1 MSYASEIEINRFLHA
16 LNNSFDRMRNGI
28 SLLQLIS
35 LSSNIS
41 ALIHETKVHVLQR
54 EFPK

>member
-16 LNNSFDRMRNGI
+16 LNNIFDRMRNGI

-35 LSSNIS
+35 LLSNIS